1 MTTARFARSGRLR
14 LCILLGMFI
23 GLILMIF
30 VYHMSQNQLDETR
43 AFQVRCE
50 KNQEG
55 LNEQLQS
62 LTEQKFAAEK
72 NLDMMRNEKISM
84 QQNYDARLSESEHKH
99 GEKERELAEKYE
111 AQLTKLKLLEKKHAD
126 LEADCVKSKKQHLED
141 TNAFEQKLQSLLAEL
156 QKDKSAKEQEVA
168 AWKEKYDVLLRDS
181 ERKTHSLEATIVD
194 FKAHCDYVP
203 KVQPAEAPAEQQ
215 QLNRPASRTPET
227 THNSSPSQLV
237 HSIEKPRNS
246 KSFNEQVQVSDGF
259 YRIGGGVNLIR
270 INKTATNATTTS
282 TNNIKPQSRKE
293 QEQLQL
299 FPFSATRNN
308 HSLILNSVENFQIVP
323 KSLKTAGN
331 DADAELK
338 QQEQPVLAI
347 SASPLSAPRK
357 PSSTAS
363 SVGGAAGAGAGAIP
377 EAGDASI
384 APKLSSSS
392 GMPPLAMPPP
402 KPAERKLPEN
412 VAPIPEN
419 FEDKAE
425 SNKLDPADVDTA
437 AEELPKNEIG
447 NDNKNNRYANAVND
461 LEQGKALGVAPKPN
475 EDSGAHEV
483 KDFMNEQNFNL
494 PAAAAEN
501 HFFDGDAAAPAAGN
515 NDEGVKDAAANNKQP
530 AQANEAGED
539 DDDIADVAVKQPQHL
554 LDAENL
560 NNEIAGDQGKEFPE
574 GLHLDDGIEEDQD
587 EDDYSFPQRKQGAE
601 AIRH

>member
-246 KSFNEQVQVSDGF
+246 KSFNEQV
-259 YRIGGGVNLIR
+259 
-270 INKTATNATTTS
+270 
-282 TNNIKPQSRKE
+282 
-293 QEQLQL
+293 
-299 FPFSATRNN
+299 
-308 HSLILNSVENFQIVP
+308 QIVP